1 MKPEEQDTAPGDY
14 DVYGTILAYG
24 PNRPWVLRDVLIE
37 LQKGC
42 ANQAVRTA
50 GQTTRSPGFNVSHA
64 WVRSVGN
71 IGVVMLRFET
81 TEEGYRN
88 LRRQLPPA
96 LPDPEQRGRA
106 PLLRVHRTG
115 KPWHLDSRV
124 RSGVLRYEANEA
136 QWEEDGERVLD
147 ELLHNLAA
155 DPLLDVAQTDLVVT
169 LDHPAQVIDDTTS
182 QTRSRE
188 ERVPLTA
195 RVVAANV
202 RLFDLGRRGKFY
214 LQEAIENAEAAI
226 LGTRTEQGRGERQS
240 TYPWFAFLSD
250 ADKSQAVDKTTKT
263 YISNAL
269 RGPVEGPHKGW
280 ESASVFVH
288 ALDVP
293 GLLAEVTSSVRRQFC
308 RIDRVCC
315 RGLGRDAVVLL
326 TVRWP
331 ITTVTRDQD
340 GQIVTMDPLA
350 LERAI
355 RDDLRQFFE
364 RETVRA
370 RITQQERGA
379 THPAGYWNLYAER
392 APESASVAGSRE
404 RRDFV
409 ESTVCTVPDREWILI
424 DLMEELVV
432 LNRDLLK
439 EKITSEGALAS
450 IYYLDLRPM
459 PPAPNAHTGT
469 ESKMCEIGLGVVVQ
483 VEPGAAQT
491 AAQACFSRWWD
502 KALRRLQER
511 RST

>member
-1 MKPEEQDTAPGDY
+1 M
-14 DVYGTILAYG
+14 YGTILAYG
-24 PNRPWVLRDVLIE
+24 PNRPWVLRDVLAE
-37 LQKGC
+37 LEKGC
-42 ANQAVRTA
+42 ANQAVRA
-50 GQTTRSPGFNVSHA
+50 GSRATRSPGFNVSHA

-88 LRRQLPPA
+88 LRRRLPPA
-96 LPDPEQRGRA
+96 LSDPESRGRT

-124 RSGVLRYEANEA
+124 RSGVLRYEATET
-136 QWEEDGERVLD
+136 QWAEDGESVLD

-169 LDHPAQVIDDTTS
+169 VDCPAPVIEESTAPTS
-182 QTRSRE
+182 NRGVQRT
-188 ERVPLTA
+188 LTNP
-195 RVVAANV
+195 VVVANV

-214 LQEAIENAEAAI
+214 LKEAIKSAGAAI
-226 LGTRTEQGRGERQS
+226 LGPRLDQATEDPQS

-250 ADKSQAVDKTTKT
+250 ADGGQGVDKTTKT

-269 RGPVEGPHKGW
+269 RGPVEGPHRGW

-293 GLLAEVTSSVRRQFC
+293 GLLAEVTSSVRRQLC

-331 ITTVTRDQD
+331 VNTTVKLPEGRIAPM
-340 GQIVTMDPLA
+340 GPLA
-350 LERAI
+350 IERSI
-355 RDDLRQFFE
+355 RDDLKQFFE
-364 RETVRA
+364 RESVRA

-392 APESASVAGSRE
+392 DAESIASTSSSQ

-409 ESTVCTVPDREWILI
+409 ESTVCAVPDREWILI
-424 DLMEELVV
+424 DLMEELDS
-432 LNRDLLK
+432 LNKDLFDA
-439 EKITSEGALAS
+439 KITSKGALAS

-459 PPAPNAHTGT
+459 VPATGT
-469 ESKMCEIGLGVVVQ
+469 PTGTQNKVCEIGLGVVVQ
-483 VEPGAAQT
+483 AEPGAAKS
-491 AAQACFSRWWD
+491 AAQVCFNAWWE
-502 KALRRLQER
+502 KARTRLATTR
-511 RST
+511 PRSECNDANDEHR